1 MRPVRSNRRLRFS
14 FALGA
19 VAIYGCGTLLTV
31 PASPQVANEVRQLLL
46 GDAARLIVAF
56 VAMAIGLGALLVQWM
71 MRRKTQNRV
80 RLWFGLLALLYGY
93 RALLM
98 TQSATLFVAARSIE
112 FQIGLV
118 TFTIGIP
125 AILFGWGLV
134 AKKHN
139 RVTKS
144 LLALNV
150 LMALAFLALHSS
162 EAAVGKLYAL
172 NNVFVVG
179 FTVAVIVYLYTV
191 PADRVAELK
200 TLRTVMLV
208 WGLFVIYNNVR
219 GLLPVGT
226 SSDFEFIG
234 FAIFLCSLGYV
245 VAQRSLRN
253 EEALSAIRK
262 ELEIARR
269 IQTSILP
276 ESMPQLAGLRVAAK
290 YVPMSEVAGDFYDFL
305 VVDNRRVGI
314 LIADV
319 SGHGVG
325 AALVA
330 SMVKVA
336 IAAQAEHAHDPAKV
350 MTGLNS
356 VLSGKLQGQ
365 FVTAAYLFLDLE
377 KGTGSYSAAGHPP
390 LFHYRAADQQ
400 VHDVVENGL
409 ILGIMPFARY
419 ESCALTLGNGDRFL
433 FYTDGVVEADKAGEE
448 FGDLRVKEILS
459 RSSTAEEICLAVS
472 AAVSAWT
479 QGVAGDDITI
489 VAVDIA

>member
-1 MRPVRSNRRLRFS
+1 MNMIPDPAAQLRS
-14 FALGA
+14 
-19 VAIYGCGTLLTV
+19 ILL
-31 PASPQVANEVRQLLL
+31 A
-46 GDAARLIVAF
+46 DAARLVVAI
-56 VAMAIGLGALLVQWM
+56 VAMAIGLAALLVQWM
-71 MRRKTQNRV
+71 RRKTQDRV

-98 TQSATLFVAARSIE
+98 TQSARLFVDIRSIE

-134 AKKHN
+134 AKKQN
-139 RVTKS
+139 WVTKS

-162 EAAVGKLYAL
+162 EAAVRVLYVL
-172 NNVFVVG
+172 NNVFVVS

-191 PADRVAELK
+191 PADSVAELK
-200 TLRTVMLV
+200 TLRTVMLI
-208 WGLFVIYNNVR
+208 WGLFVIYNNIR
-219 GLLPVGT
+219 GLLPFGAN
-226 SSDFEFIG
+226 SDFEFIG
-234 FAIFLCSLGYV
+234 FAIFLCSLGYL

-276 ESMPQLAGLRVAAK
+276 ESMPQLEGLRVAAK

-305 VVDNRRVGI
+305 VVDDRRVGV

-319 SGHGVG
+319 SGHGIG

-336 IAAQAEHAHDPAKV
+336 IAAQAGHADDPAKV

-356 VLSGKLQGQ
+356 VLAGK
-365 FVTAAYLFLDLE
+365 
-377 KGTGSYSAAGHPP
+377 
-390 LFHYRAADQQ
+390 
-400 VHDVVENGL
+400 
-409 ILGIMPFARY
+409 
-419 ESCALTLGNGDRFL
+419 
-433 FYTDGVVEADKAGEE
+433 
-448 FGDLRVKEILS
+448 
-459 RSSTAEEICLAVS
+459 
-472 AAVSAWT
+472 
-479 QGVAGDDITI
+479 VAGTVRDRSLPFSRPGEGNRQLQRRRASSS
-489 VAVDIA
+489 VPLPRR